1 MSASLD
7 NVIAAVD
14 QMNDEEILPLV
25 QKCLDEGLE
34 PIEIVEGGLS
44 KGMDLVGAKFESGEY
59 FLADL
64 IMAGEVVTKA
74 TEMLKKQMPPG
85 QTGRKGKVVLATVQ
99 GDIHDI
105 GKKIVG
111 MMLESSGYEV
121 IDLGMDVP
129 AAVIVE
135 AVKTNDARLVGLSV
149 LLTTMVKGIRE
160 VVQQLESAGIRD
172 AVRVAI
178 GGACCTPQLADEM
191 GADAYGE
198 SAVAAVGI
206 FDGFRKEL
214 GMA

>member
-7 NVIAAVD
+7 NVIAAID
-14 QMNDEEILPLV
+14 QINDEGIVGLV
-25 QKCLDEGLE
+25 QKCLDEGLK
-34 PIEIVEGGLS
+34 PIEIIEGGLS

-64 IMAGEVVTKA
+64 IMAGEIVTKA
-74 TEMLKKQMPPG
+74 TEMLKKKMDPG
-85 QTGRKGKVVLATVQ
+85 QTGKKGKVVLATVQ

-111 MMLESSGYEV
+111 MLLESSGYEV

-129 AAVIVE
+129 AAAIVE
-135 AVKTNDARLVGLSV
+135 SVKKNDARLVGLSV

-160 VVQQLESAGIRD
+160 VVEQLTTAGLRD
-172 AVRVAI
+172 RVRVAI

-214 GMA
+214 GLA